1 MNEKAGAIIIG
12 AGLAG
17 LTAAYQLQKKGVEV
31 RVLESAPVVG
41 GVIRSLSVD
50 GFELDL
56 GPNSLV
62 LTPSLEKWMIELGL
76 DAFRLDASAAGKHR
90 FLVKDKTLHALSP
103 HPVKLLKSPYLS
115 WGAKVGILTER
126 FRAAGVPAASA
137 AGVRVAPAAG
147 ASAASVAGEETVAA
161 FFTRRFGKEVTAAI
175 ADPIFSGIYAGDIHQ
190 LSIREVMPKMVAWEK
205 EYGSLTK
212 AALKNKAAMKGGRAI
227 VSFTGGLGRL
237 TDALAAPLG
246 ERVRTGVRV
255 TEITTSQ
262 DDLTSHDE
270 PAAQVSPGAGYSVT
284 YFQDGTE
291 RTLSAPYLIYTAPL
305 HTLAS
310 IPWFAPVKQAS
321 EAVVYAP
328 VRTLHL
334 AVSKD
339 GLDLPPAFGFL
350 APSREHL
357 SILGCIFTSAIFP
370 SKAPE
375 GYALLTV
382 MLGGAHQGADLLRD
396 EDGFQAAAIRDLK
409 EILHISSDIRVLHG
423 ETWTKA
429 IPQKNIGYGEIKESL
444 LVFQGAHPGFF
455 FGGNGVSGVSVG
467 DTMDYAAD
475 LIQAISGSL

>member
-1 MNEKAGAIIIG
+1 MSEKAGAIIIG

-31 RVLESAPVVG
+31 RVLESAPVAG

-62 LTPSLEKWMIELGL
+62 LTPSLEKWVAELGL
-76 DAFRLDASAAGKHR
+76 DAFRLDASAAGKQR
-90 FLVKDKTLHALSP
+90 FLVRDKALHALSH

-115 WGAKVGILTER
+115 WGAKGKILTER
-126 FRAAGVPAASA
+126 FGASA
-137 AGVRVAPAAG
+137 AG
-147 ASAASVAGEETVAA
+147 GEETVAA
-161 FFTRRFGKEVTAAI
+161 FFTRHFGKEVTAAI
-175 ADPIFSGIYAGDIHQ
+175 ADPIFSGIYAGDIHR

-212 AALKNKAAMKGGRAI
+212 AVLKNKAAMKGGRAI

-255 TEITTSQ
+255 TGIA
-262 DDLTSHDE
+262 TSHGE
-270 PAAQVSPGAGYSVT
+270 PAAQASPEACYSVT
-284 YFQDGTE
+284 YFQEGIAH
-291 RTLSAPYLIYTAPL
+291 TLSAPYLIYTAPL

-334 AVSKD
+334 AVSKA

-350 APSREHL
+350 VPSREHL

-423 ETWTKA
+423 QTWTKA

-444 LVFQGAHPGFF
+444 LAFQGAHPGFF
-455 FGGNGVSGVSVG
+455 FAGNGVSGVSVG

>member
-1 MNEKAGAIIIG
+1 MSEKAGAIIIG

-62 LTPSLEKWMIELGL
+62 LTPSLEKWVAELGL
-76 DAFRLDASAAGKHR
+76 DAFRLDASAAGKQR
-90 FLVKDKTLHALSP
+90 FLVRDKTLHALSP

-115 WGAKVGILTER
+115 WGAKAGILTER
-126 FRAAGVPAASA
+126 FRAAGAP
-137 AGVRVAPAAG
+137 VAPAAG
-147 ASAASVAGEETVAA
+147 VPGEETVAA

-175 ADPIFSGIYAGDIHQ
+175 ADPIFSGIYAGDIHR

-212 AALKNKAAMKGGRAI
+212 AVLKNKAAMKGGRAI

-255 TEITTSQ
+255 TGITTS
-262 DDLTSHDE
+262 HGE
-270 PAAQVSPGAGYSVT
+270 PTAQASPEACYSVT
-284 YFQDGTE
+284 YFHDGIE
-291 RTLSAPYLIYTAPL
+291 HTLSAPYLIYTAPL
-305 HTLAS
+305 HTLTS
-310 IPWFAPVKQAS
+310 IPWFAPVKPAS

-350 APSREHL
+350 VPSREHL

-423 ETWTKA
+423 QTWTKA

-444 LVFQGAHPGFF
+444 LAFQGAHPGFF
-455 FGGNGVSGVSVG
+455 FAGNGVSGVSVG
-467 DTMDYAAD
+467 DTMDYAVD
-475 LIQAISGSL
+475 LIQAISRSL